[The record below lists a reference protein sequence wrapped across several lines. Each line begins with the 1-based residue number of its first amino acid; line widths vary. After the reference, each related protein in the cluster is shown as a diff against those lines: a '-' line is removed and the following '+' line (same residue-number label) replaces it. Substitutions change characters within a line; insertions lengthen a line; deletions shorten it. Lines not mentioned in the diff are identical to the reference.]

1 MRFKISCCAF
11 CFPDLD
17 LDEKMKRVENMGFTL
32 DNSH

>member
-1 MRFKISCCAF
+1 MRFKISCVF

-17 LDEKMKRVENMGFTL
+17 LDEKMKRVENLGFTL